1 MIPVVALIRVG
12 SRRLA
17 WIPIPLVLVWLLL
30 LPFCL
35 LLLPLFVIGCRA
47 NGVRAGASLV
57 GIWRVLN
64 GCRGLHLD
72 VRHGQ
77 VALAVR
83 LV

>member
-1 MIPVVALIRVG
+1 MIAVVALIRIG
-12 SRRLA
+12 SRRPA
-17 WIPIPLVLVWLLL
+17 WIPIPLLLVWLLL

-47 NGVRAGASLV
+47 TDVRAGASLV

-64 GCRGLHLD
+64 GCRGLHVE
-72 VRHGQ
+72 VRQGQ
-77 VALAVR
+77 LALAVR